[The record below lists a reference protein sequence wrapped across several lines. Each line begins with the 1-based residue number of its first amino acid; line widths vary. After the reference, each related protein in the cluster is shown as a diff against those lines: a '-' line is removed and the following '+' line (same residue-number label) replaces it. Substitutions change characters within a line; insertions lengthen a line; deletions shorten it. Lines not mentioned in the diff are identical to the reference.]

1 MVETP
6 RANTPAYKAGL
17 DVGDEVRSFDGNR
30 VTTPD
35 DVMAIVR
42 RHKPGDT
49 VSVEYVDRT
58 ALTKSTKVVLGEDPR
73 LELVTAE
80 STGRPLTKAET
91 TFRNAWLGRRGQ

>member
-1 MVETP
+1 M
-6 RANTPAYKAGL
+6 TPAYSAGL
-17 DVGDEVRSFDGNR
+17 DVGDEIRSVDGTR

-49 VSVEYVDRT
+49 LTIEYVDRT
-58 ALTKSTKVVLGEDPR
+58 ELTKSTKVVLGEDPQ

-80 STGRPLTKAET
+80 STGRTLTKAET